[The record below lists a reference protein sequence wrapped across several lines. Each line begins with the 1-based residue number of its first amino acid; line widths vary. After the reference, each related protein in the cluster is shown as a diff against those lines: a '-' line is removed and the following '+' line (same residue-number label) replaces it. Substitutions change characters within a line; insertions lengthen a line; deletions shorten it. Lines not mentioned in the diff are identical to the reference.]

1 MFVPWVIAMFVQW
14 IVKGLAKHGKDQK
27 GLAKALGVD
36 RSSISKL
43 LSGVRQLKA
52 DEIEKIAA
60 YLEEPPP
67 SRMMPVRYRIG
78 AGQAVYAVDTD
89 DAIDYEPVSGMWGVE
104 AELAIV
110 DGDSMW
116 PLFERGARIYIGP
129 ARGPLPEDHRRMR
142 VVRLAD
148 DRMLVKTMIRT
159 ADPSVWTLQSLN
171 APPIEDVVVVAVA
184 PIIRIEP

>member
-1 MFVPWVIAMFVQW
+1 MFLQW
-14 IVKGLAKHGKDQK
+14 IKKGLAKHGKHQK
-27 GLAKALGVD
+27 GLAAALGVD
-36 RSSISKL
+36 RSSVSKL
-43 LSGVRQLKA
+43 LSGARQLKA

-67 SRMMPVRYRIG
+67 SRTMPVRYRIG
-78 AGQAVYAVDTD
+78 AGQAVYAIDTD
-89 DAIDYEPVSGMWGVE
+89 DAIDYEPVGGMWGIE

-110 DGDSMW
+110 DGDSML
-116 PLFERGARIYIGP
+116 PFVGRGARIFFGP
-129 ARGPLPEDHRRMR
+129 ARGPQPSDHRQLR

-148 DRMLVKTMIRT
+148 DRMLLKSMVRT
-159 ADPSVWTLQSLN
+159 ADPSVWTLESTN

>member
-1 MFVPWVIAMFVQW
+1 MFVEW
-14 IVKGLAKHGKDQK
+14 IKKGLAKPGKHQK
-27 GLAKALGVD
+27 GLADALGID
-36 RSSISKL
+36 RSGVSKL
-43 LSGVRQLKA
+43 LSGERQIKA
-52 DEIEKIAA
+52 NEIEKIAA

-67 SRMMPVRYRIG
+67 SRMMSLRYRIG
-78 AGQAVYAVDTD
+78 AGQTVYAIDTD
-89 DAIDYEPVSGMWGVE
+89 DAIDYEPVSGMWGID
-104 AELAIV
+104 AELAVV

-116 PLFERGARIYIGP
+116 PAFEHGARIFLGP
-129 ARGPLPEDHRRMR
+129 ARAPAPEDNRKMR

-159 ADPSVWTLQSLN
+159 ADPAIWTLLSLN

>member
-1 MFVPWVIAMFVQW
+1 MFLQW
-14 IVKGLAKHGKDQK
+14 ILKGLAKPGKHQK
-27 GLAKALGVD
+27 GLADALGID
-36 RSSISKL
+36 RSGISKL
-43 LSGVRQLKA
+43 LSGARQLKA

-67 SRMMPVRYRIG
+67 SRMMPLRYRIG
-78 AGQAVYAVDTD
+78 AGQAVYAIDTD
-89 DAIDYEPVSGMWGVE
+89 DAIDYEPVSGMWGID

-116 PLFERGARIYIGP
+116 PAFDHGAKIFLGP
-129 ARGPLPEDHRRMR
+129 ARAPAPEDNRKMR

-159 ADPSVWTLQSLN
+159 ADPAVWTLLSLN